1 MKKTRGQTHV
11 CALPELSA
19 PEKGAGALR
28 MVTGWSRR
36 PRYPALRAQMGTM
49 GAGASDISAKAV
61 VANGKSH
68 RKTEKSRRIW
78 IIFKLNQIFYGIPKK
93 ICDFY

>member
-19 PEKGAGALR
+19 PEKGAGARR

-68 RKTEKSRRIW
+68 RKREKSRRIW

-93 ICDFY
+93 ICDFS

>member
-28 MVTGWSRR
+28 MVTGWSR
-36 PRYPALRAQMGTM
+36 PALPCLAGPNGTM

-93 ICDFY
+93 ICDFS